1 MDILLEHMLS
11 IDGFANLKE
20 RRYVMDERHFGDHRD
35 DEASAGFGN
44 VTYLADAFIR
54 PRGQTQKHNH
64 RNVDIITVLLR
75 GRLAHQ
81 GTLGDGVV
89 ISAGDIQIQRAGSS
103 GFEHNEIN
111 PDNDF
116 NRLIQIWA
124 LPEQIS
130 DQAGYDIFH
139 CASGDRR
146 RVYSSVVSSQAG
158 GDEASRHDSH
168 SITNIDVLRP
178 LAGER
183 LEFAHD
189 ILLFSAA
196 GKIRV
201 SEGNLDQREID
212 EPALIKANNLTVCID
227 EDAWL
232 IAIFY

>member
-1 MDILLEHMLS
+1 MDILLENTLA

-44 VTYLADAFIR
+44 ITYLADAFIR
-54 PRGQTQKHNH
+54 PRGQTQKHSH

-89 ISAGDIQIQRAGSS
+89 MRAGDIQIQRAGST
-103 GFEHNEIN
+103 GFEHNEMN
-111 PDNDF
+111 PDAGF

-130 DQAGYDIFH
+130 DQAGYDSFH
-139 CASGDRR
+139 CASGERR
-146 RVYSSVVSSQAG
+146 RVYTSAASGHSV
-158 GDEASRHDSH
+158 
-168 SITNIDVLRP
+168 TNVDVLRP
-178 LAGER
+178 LAGET
-183 LEFAHD
+183 LKFGHD

-201 SEGNLDQREID
+201 SEGKVDQHEID
-212 EPALIKANNLTVCID
+212 EPALIRAKNLIVHIV

-232 IAIFY
+232 IAMHHSSALRE